1 MSNKK
6 IFQELYSEKINK
18 EDNYK
23 AILNSI
29 GRKEMKKIKWQW
41 AFIPTCLILI
51 LIGIIV
57 FNKNNIDVK
66 KIKYNNDIII
76 NSLEKLPNSTT
87 DIDGKFEEKNIEEFL
102 LKFNFIKN
110 INVTG
115 TSSRFGELYVR
126 NNINDGN
133 YSELYGYNMIYTLD
147 ENINKTI
154 DIFFSETRQKR
165 LSCLLNEFD
174 LDKLKDSKINNT
186 NVKIIKTEKWYIAK
200 FEYDNLYFDI
210 ETYNLSEEEFIDLI
224 ESIINNNY
232 KNK

>member
-6 IFQELYSEKINK
+6 IFQELYSKKINK

-29 GRKEMKKIKWQW
+29 GRKEMRKIKWQW
-41 AFIPTCLILI
+41 VFIPTCLILI
-51 LIGIIV
+51 FIGIII
-57 FNKNNIDVK
+57 FNKSNIDIK
-66 KIKYNNDIII
+66 EIKYNNNIII

-87 DIDGKFEEKNIEEFL
+87 DIDGKFEEKNIEEL
-102 LKFNFIKN
+102 MLKFNFIK
-110 INVTG
+110 
-115 TSSRFGELYVR
+115 
-126 NNINDGN
+126 NINDGN

-147 ENINKTI
+147 ENINKMI

-186 NVKIIKTEKWYIAK
+186 NVKIIKTEKWYMAK

-224 ESIINNNY
+224 ESIINNN
-232 KNK
+232 